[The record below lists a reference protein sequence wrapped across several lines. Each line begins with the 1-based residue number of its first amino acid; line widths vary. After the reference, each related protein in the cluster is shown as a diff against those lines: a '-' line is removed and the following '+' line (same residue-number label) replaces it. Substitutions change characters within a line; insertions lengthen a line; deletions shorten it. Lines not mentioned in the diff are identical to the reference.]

1 MKRTIALGLIAS
13 MTVIGGAAFAK
24 SPPPLPIRGTITS
37 ASGSTLAITETS
49 GANVSVSLAPGAK
62 VTDVIPGSLSDVKA
76 GTYVGTA
83 AIKQPSGIYR
93 AMELQVFPASMRGVG
108 QGTRAW
114 NLAPHSTMTNG
125 TVGGLTQTGGT
136 VGMVNGS
143 GDLTLTVNDG
153 SGTKTVLVPSSVPVV
168 TYAPGSMSELQP
180 GAHVLFFPVK
190 APDGTLTTSR
200 INVGKNG
207 LVPPM

>member
-13 MTVIGGAAFAK
+13 MTGIGGAAFAK
-24 SPPPLPIRGTITS
+24 APSPLPVRGTITS
-37 ASGSTLAITETS
+37 VNGSTLAITETS
-49 GANVSVSLAPGAK
+49 GANVSLTLAPGAM
-62 VTDVIPGSLSDVKA
+62 VVDVVQTSLSEVKA
-76 GTYVGTA
+76 GSYIGTA
-83 AIKQPSGIYR
+83 AIKQPSGVYR

-108 QGTRAW
+108 LGTRSW

-125 TVGGLTQTGGT
+125 TVGGLTQAGGT
-136 VGMVNGS
+136 VGTVNGS

-168 TYAPGSMSELQP
+168 TYAPGTTAELQP
-180 GAHVLFFPVK
+180 GAHVMFSPTK
-190 APDGTLTTSR
+190 AADGTLTANR